1 MAGAVKDLEGNG
13 VAAVASLD
21 TFTVAIGSSPPP
33 LPPANVFNGTTN
45 ADSLTGTSG
54 ADALYGFGGNDK
66 LDGKGGADVL
76 TGGAGNDIFF
86 VDNVGDMVVEEAG
99 GGTDRVE
106 SYKTFTLSAQVENLL
121 LRGGD
126 PVNGTG
132 NTLANALTGNIAA
145 NVLAG
150 LDGQD
155 TLAGAGGNDVLSGGS
170 GNDAFVFNTALNG
183 TTNVDQIT
191 DFTAGADKLH
201 LDNAIFTAVGA
212 NGALAPGAFHLG
224 AVAAQADDRILYD
237 QGTGALSYD
246 ADGSGTVAAAIRFA
260 ILTTK
265 PALTST
271 DFLII

>member
-1 MAGAVKDLEGNG
+1 
-13 VAAVASLD
+13 
-21 TFTVAIGSSPPP
+21 
-33 LPPANVFNGTTN
+33 
-45 ADSLTGTSG
+45 
-54 ADALYGFGGNDK
+54 
-66 LDGKGGADVL
+66 
-76 TGGAGNDIFF
+76 
-86 VDNVGDMVVEEAG
+86 VVEEAG
-99 GGTDRVE
+99 GGTDRIE

-121 LRGGD
+121 LRGGEA
-126 PVNGTG
+126 VNGTG

-155 TLAGAGGNDVLSGGS
+155 TLTGGS
-170 GNDAFVFNTALNG
+170 GNDAFVFNTALNA

-191 DFTAGADKLH
+191 DFIAGVDKLH

-212 NGALAPGAFHLG
+212 NGALAAAAFQLG
-224 AVAAQADDRILYD
+224 AAALRSDDRIIYD

-246 ADGSGTVAAAIRFA
+246 ADGSGAGAAIRFA

-265 PALTST
+265 PTLTST